1 MRTSDQGQEI
11 HPQDLKQGLVLK
23 QCHGT
28 NSDYFENG
36 IWVSPGHLPSREV
49 HRKSEPHDVI
59 CSHGD
64 VDVQMLLPFIFEQ
77 LLRLYLPIHAC
88 TSISVYL

>member
-1 MRTSDQGQEI
+1 M
-11 HPQDLKQGLVLK
+11 
-23 QCHGT
+23 T
-28 NSDYFENG
+28 NIQILSWYAH
-36 IWVSPGHLPSREV
+36 IRPGSGNPPLYCNSAMELILIILI
-49 HRKSEPHDVI
+49 I

-77 LLRLYLPIHAC
+77 LLRLYLPVHAC

>member
-1 MRTSDQGQEI
+1 MELI
-11 HPQDLKQGLVLK
+11 LVILKMASGYPLATFTRGAEQ
-23 QCHGT
+23 
-28 NSDYFENG
+28 
-36 IWVSPGHLPSREV
+36 IAAAR
-49 HRKSEPHDVI
+49 
-59 CSHGD
+59 CSHVD